1 MDTYD
6 LFVKADS
13 AYEKNDYL
21 LAFDLFVEC
30 ATNGDVYAMERIANM
45 YTCGEGVKC
54 DYDKAIEWHRKAL
67 YGKSASAMI
76 NLGITYRIKGDIRK
90 SKYWLKK
97 SLDTG
102 DAEAALL
109 LAKLYMVSDKEK
121 ETIIKYLDVVLNSRH
136 VCESSIEEAEKL
148 LIEIK
153 S

>member
-1 MDTYD
+1 
-6 LFVKADS
+6 
-13 AYEKNDYL
+13 
-21 LAFDLFVEC
+21 
-30 ATNGDVYAMERIANM
+30 M

-67 YGKSASAMI
+67 DGKSASAMI